1 MKCKGYQKL
10 KTCCSATGECM
21 AKLIMS
27 NGRILLE
34 INEKMQIQAIISG
47 IFYDYGRKS
56 GSHYL
61 DL

>member
-1 MKCKGYQKL
+1 
-10 KTCCSATGECM
+10 M